1 MPHVNIRYYP
11 RAFTDKQKEHLAA
24 AITTVILE
32 HFDGTREGSVSIA
45 LEPVAESDWNETV
58 VPDIT
63 THRDLLIKTPTY
75 VSEGQSGCS

>member
-11 RAFTDKQKEHLAA
+11 RAFTDEQKKHLAA

-32 HFDGTREGSVSIA
+32 HFDGTREGSISIA

-58 VPDIT
+58 VPDMT
-63 THRDLLIKTPTY
+63 AHRDRLIKTPAY
-75 VSEGQSGCS
+75 VSEGQLGRS